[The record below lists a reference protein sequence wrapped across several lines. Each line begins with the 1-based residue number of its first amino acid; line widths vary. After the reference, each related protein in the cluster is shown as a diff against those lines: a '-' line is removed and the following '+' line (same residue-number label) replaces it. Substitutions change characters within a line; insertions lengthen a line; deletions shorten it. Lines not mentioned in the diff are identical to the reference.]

1 MNTEA
6 QPRKRMPRMTP
17 DRPSG
22 GRGPH
27 LWEIQ
32 AVLDVLLILSAVLA
46 IWMLY
51 ALSSVFTP
59 VLLALGMAYL
69 CNPLVSWAESRWRV
83 PRPATISLLL
93 LLFTALS
100 VAFLAWVGPLL
111 FEQAQTLMRKTP
123 QYLQMIGEYV
133 GVDLESIVET
143 FLDSQSSNDAMSAV
157 HPIVTG
163 TGQALGLLG
172 TVIGTTSYLA
182 MTALLVPI
190 YFFFFAWR
198 FEEISLTLKR
208 LIPAA
213 HRPRTLELLGKIDDA
228 VMNFFRGRLLIA
240 LITGVMYAV
249 GWAWTGVP
257 YWFLLGA
264 GTGLLSIIPYVN
276 AIGWPLAIVLKYL
289 DVAANTGPMD
299 WISILVVPSLPY
311 LVVQFFESW
320 WLTPWIEGRSN
331 DLHPVTVIIA
341 VLVGGAVGGFLGL
354 TLAIPVAAS
363 LKILMQ
369 ELVIPRWKAWVS
381 RP

>member
-1 MNTEA
+1 MITESSS
-6 QPRKRMPRMTP
+6 
-17 DRPSG
+17 RP
-22 GRGPH
+22 RGPH

-32 AVLDVLLILSAVLA
+32 AVLDVLLILSALLA
-46 IWMLY
+46 VWLLY
-51 ALSSVFTP
+51 VLSSVFAP
-59 VLLALGMAYL
+59 VLLALGLAYL
-69 CNPLVSWAESRWRV
+69 CNPLVTWAAHRWHV
-83 PRPATISLLL
+83 PRRATISVLL
-93 LLFTALS
+93 LLFTVAI
-100 VAFLAWVGPLL
+100 VAFLAWLGPLL
-111 FEQAQTLMRKTP
+111 AEQAQQFIRKAP
-123 QYLQMIGEYV
+123 QYLEMISGYL
-133 GVDLESIVET
+133 GVDLGSL
-143 FLDSQSSNDAMSAV
+143 LDALFDSKSSNDPVSAMQ
-157 HPIVTG
+157 PIVSG

-182 MTALLVPI
+182 MTVLLLPI

-213 HRPRTLELLGKIDDA
+213 HRSRTLAILEKIDDA

-240 LITGVMYAV
+240 LITGVLYAA
-249 GWAWTGVP
+249 GWAWTDVP

-289 DVAANTGPMD
+289 DVAASSSATD
-299 WISILVVPSLPY
+299 YISVLVMPSLPY

-331 DLHPVTVIIA
+331 DLHPVTVIIV

-354 TLAIPVAAS
+354 MLAIPVAAS
-363 LKILMQ
+363 LKILLQ
-369 ELVIPRWKAWVS
+369 ELVIPWWKAWVA

>member
-1 MNTEA
+1 MEA
-6 QPRKRMPRMTP
+6 QPRKRVQRMTP
-17 DRPSG
+17 ERSSG
-22 GRGPH
+22 RRGPH

-32 AVLDVLLILSAVLA
+32 AVLDVLLIFSAILA

-59 VLLALGMAYL
+59 VLFALGVAYL
-69 CNPLVSWAESRWRV
+69 CNPLVTWAEIRWHV

-93 LLFTALS
+93 LLFTAAT
-100 VAFLAWVGPLL
+100 VAFLAWLGPLL
-111 FEQAQTLMRKTP
+111 FEQAQTLMRKAP
-123 QYLQMIGEYV
+123 QYLQMLGEYA
-133 GVDLESIVET
+133 GIDLRSIVDT
-143 FLDSQSSNDAMSAV
+143 ILDSQSSNDPISAV
-157 HPIVTG
+157 QPIVTG

-213 HRPRTLELLGKIDDA
+213 HRPRTLEILRKIDDA

-240 LITGVMYAV
+240 LITGVLYAT

-289 DVAANTGPMD
+289 DVATNSGATD
-299 WISILVVPSLPY
+299 YVSILVMPSLPY

-331 DLHPVTVIIA
+331 DLHPVTVII
-341 VLVGGAVGGFLGL
+341 VVMVGGAVGGVLGL

>member
-1 MNTEA
+1 MATREPKFQREA
-6 QPRKRMPRMTP
+6 PSEQPRR
-17 DRPSG
+17 
-22 GRGPH
+22 RGPH

-32 AVLDVLLILSAVLA
+32 AVLDVLLILAVVLTV
-46 IWMLY
+46 WMLY
-51 ALSSVFTP
+51 ALSSVLTP
-59 VLLALGMAYL
+59 VLFAFGLAYL
-69 CNPLVSWAESRWRV
+69 CNPMVTWAETRWHV
-83 PRPATISLLL
+83 PRPVMIFLLL
-93 LLFTALS
+93 LLFTAAT
-100 VAFLAWVGPLL
+100 VGFLAWLGPLL
-111 FEQAQTLMRKTP
+111 LQQAQMLMRKGP
-123 QYLQMIGEYV
+123 QYLQMIGGYV
-133 GVDLESIVET
+133 GVDLSSIVDT
-143 FLDSQSSNDAMSAV
+143 FLDSKSSNDPISAMQPLVS
-157 HPIVTG
+157 G

-182 MTALLVPI
+182 VTALLLPI
-190 YFFFFAWR
+190 YFFFFASR
-198 FEEISLTLKR
+198 FEVITLTLKR
-208 LIPAA
+208 LIPAT
-213 HRPRTLELLGKIDDA
+213 HRSRSLEILTKIDDA

-240 LITGVMYAV
+240 LITGVLYSA

-289 DVAANTGPMD
+289 DVAANSGAMD
-299 WISILVVPSLPY
+299 YVSILVMPSLPY

-331 DLHPVTVIIA
+331 DLHPVTVII
-341 VLVGGAVGGFLGL
+341 VVMVGGAVGGFLGL

-363 LKILMQ
+363 IKILLQ

>member
-1 MNTEA
+1 MEA
-6 QPRKRMPRMTP
+6 QPRKRVQRMTP
-17 DRPSG
+17 EHSAGR
-22 GRGPH
+22 RGPH

-46 IWMLY
+46 VWMLY

-59 VLLALGMAYL
+59 VLFALGVAYL
-69 CNPLVSWAESRWRV
+69 CNPLVTWAEIRWHV
-83 PRPATISLLL
+83 PRPVTISLLL
-93 LLFTALS
+93 LLFTAAT
-100 VAFLAWVGPLL
+100 VAFLAWLGPLL
-111 FEQAQTLMRKTP
+111 LEQAQTLMRKAP

-133 GVDLESIVET
+133 GVDLRSIVET
-143 FLDSQSSNDAMSAV
+143 ILDSQSSNDTITAV

-213 HRPRTLELLGKIDDA
+213 HRPRTLEILRKIDDA

-240 LITGVMYAV
+240 LITGVLYAL

-264 GTGLLSIIPYVN
+264 GTDLLSIIPYVN

-289 DVAANTGPMD
+289 DAAANSGAMD
-299 WISILVVPSLPY
+299 YVSILVMPSLPY

-331 DLHPVTVIIA
+331 DLHPVTVII
-341 VLVGGAVGGFLGL
+341 VVMVGGAVGGFLGL
-354 TLAIPVAAS
+354 ALAIPVAAS

-369 ELVIPRWKAWVS
+369 ELVIPRWKAWLS
-381 RP
+381 RA